1 MSAKEFIEKIKAQE
15 INIVEHTYKLIEEC
29 KEINKEY
36 NYLNV
41 ISEELALSQAKEI
54 KKQLKKNDKNIT
66 NKKLLGVAISV
77 KDSICVK
84 NVESTAGSKILQG
97 YKPLFDAFVIQRV
110 KEEGGIIIGKTSQ
123 DEFGFGGFSVN
134 VGIGF
139 KVPKNPFDMERSC
152 GGSSGGAAGLSQKL
166 SNHIALGESTGGS
179 IVEPASF
186 CGVYGLCPTYGRV
199 SRYGL
204 IDFANSLDKIGPMG
218 KTIEDVALLMN
229 VISGYDRNDSTSINV
244 KPTKIND
251 FRGTSKIKDF
261 AVQKIQKFSRTKN
274 AKHFL
279 VNEDY
284 EKYLKKPVK
293 GMKIGIIKEAFG
305 SGVEREIEKNVY
317 NGIEELEEEGAKTE
331 EISLE
336 LPIKYGIPTYY
347 MIATSE
353 ASTNLAKYCGMRYGI
368 AEKLEGSFNEYFTK
382 VRSSNFGDEAKRRII
397 IGTFARMAGYRDAF
411 YLKAMKVRTLMI
423 NEYKKAFKKF
433 DALISPT
440 ASILPPKFSD
450 IEKLSPLQ
458 HYMLDVMTVSPNVAG
473 LPHLN
478 VPVGFEKNLPV
489 GMLLIADH
497 LQEGKLIQLGS
508 VIGKRK

>member
-1 MSAKEFIEKIKAQE
+1 MNTKQFIQKIKNQE
-15 INIVEHTYKLIEEC
+15 IDIVNHTEKTLEEC
-29 KEINKEY
+29 KKIDKEY
-36 NYLNV
+36 NYFNV
-41 ISEELALSQAKEI
+41 ISEDLALAQAKEI
-54 KKQLKKNDKNIT
+54 KKQLTKNNKDIK

-77 KDSICVK
+77 KDGICVK
-84 NVESTAGSKILQG
+84 GVESTAGSKILRG
-97 YKPLFDAFVIQRV
+97 YRPLFDAFVIQKV
-110 KEEGGIIIGKTSQ
+110 KEQGGIIIGKTSQ

-139 KVPKNPFDMERSC
+139 KVPKNPLDKERSC
-152 GGSSGGAAGLSQKL
+152 GGSSGGAAGLSHKL
-166 SNHIALGESTGGS
+166 DNHIALGESTGGS

-204 IDFANSLDKIGPMG
+204 IDFANSLDKIGPIG

-229 VISGYDRNDSTSINV
+229 VISGYDGNDSTSLNV
-244 KPTKIND
+244 K
-251 FRGTSKIKDF
+251 
-261 AVQKIQKFSRTKN
+261 
-274 AKHFL
+274 
-279 VNEDY
+279 NEGY
-284 EKYLKKPVK
+284 ESYLKKPVK

-305 SGVEREIEKNVY
+305 SGVEKEVEKNVY
-317 NGIEELEEEGAKTE
+317 NGIEELEEAGAKAD
-331 EISLE
+331 EISME
-336 LPIKYGIPTYY
+336 LPIKYGIATYY

-368 AEKLEGSFNEYFTK
+368 SEKLEGNFNEYFTK
-382 VRSSNFGDEAKRRII
+382 VRSLNFGDEAKRRII
-397 IGTFARMAGYRDAF
+397 LGTFARMAGYREAF

-440 ASILPPKFSD
+440 APILPPKFSE

-458 HYMLDVMTVSPNVAG
+458 HYMIDVMTVSPNVAG
-473 LPHLN
+473 MPHLN

-489 GMLLIADH
+489 GMLLIGDH
-497 LQEGKLIQLGS
+497 LQERKLIQLGS
-508 VIGKRK
+508 AIEKIK

>member
-1 MSAKEFIEKIKAQE
+1 MESIHDFIKKVKNQE
-15 INIVEHTYKLIEEC
+15 IDIVEHTYKVIEEC

-36 NYLNV
+36 DYFNT
-41 ISEELALSQAKEI
+41 ISEELALNQAREI
-54 KKQLKKNDKNIT
+54 KIQLKEKNKNIK
-66 NKKLLGVAISV
+66 NKKLLGIAISV
-77 KDSICVK
+77 KDNICVK
-84 NVESTAGSKILQG
+84 DVETTAGSKILQG
-97 YKPLFDAFVIQRV
+97 HKPLFDAFVIEKI

-134 VGIGF
+134 VGKGF
-139 KVPKNPFDMERSC
+139 KIPKNPFDTERSC
-152 GGSSGGAAGLSQKL
+152 GGSSGGAAGLTQKL

-204 IDFANSLDKIGPMG
+204 IDFSNSMDKIGSIG
-218 KTIEDVALLMN
+218 KTIEDAALLMN
-229 VISGYDRNDSTSINV
+229 VISGYDKNDSTSLNV
-244 KPTKIND
+244 KND
-251 FRGTSKIKDF
+251 
-261 AVQKIQKFSRTKN
+261 
-274 AKHFL
+274 
-279 VNEDY
+279 DY
-284 EKYLKKPVK
+284 EKYIKKPIK

-305 SGVEREIEKNVY
+305 AGVEREVEKNVY
-317 NGIEELEEEGAKTE
+317 NGIEELEEEGAKAE

-336 LPIKYGIPTYY
+336 LPIKYGIATYY

-353 ASTNLAKYCGMRYGI
+353 ASTNLAKYCGMRYG
-368 AEKLEGSFNEYFTK
+368 AVEKLEGSFNEYFTK
-382 VRSSNFGDEAKRRII
+382 VRSGNFGEEAKRRII
-397 IGTFARMAGYRDAF
+397 LGTFARMAGYRDAF
-411 YLKAMKVRTLMI
+411 YLKAAKVRTLMI
-423 NEYKKAFKKF
+423 NEYKKAFRKF
-433 DALISPT
+433 DALVSPT
-440 ASILPPKFSD
+440 ASILPPKFED

-458 HYMLDVMTVSPNVAG
+458 HYMIDVMTVSPNVAG

-508 VIGKRK
+508 AVERGK

>member
-1 MSAKEFIEKIKAQE
+1 MNMKEFIEKVKKQE
-15 INIVEHTYKLIEEC
+15 IDIVEHTEKLIEEC

-36 NYLNV
+36 NYFNV
-41 ISEELALSQAKEI
+41 ISEEFALQQAKEI
-54 KKQLKKNDKNIT
+54 KNQLKHNNKKIK
-66 NKKLLGVAISV
+66 NKKLLGIAISV

-84 NVESTAGSKILQG
+84 DVDSSAGSKILQG
-97 YKPLFDAFVIQRV
+97 YKPLFDAFVIERV

-123 DEFGFGGFSVN
+123 DEFGFGGFSIN

-139 KVPKNPFDMERSC
+139 KVPKNPFDKERSC
-152 GGSSGGAAGLSQKL
+152 GGSSGGAAGLSQML
-166 SNHIALGESTGGS
+166 SNHISLGESTGGS

-204 IDFANSLDKIGPMG
+204 IDFANSLDKIGPIG
-218 KTIEDVALLMN
+218 KNVEDVALLMS
-229 VISGYDRNDSTSINV
+229 VIAEHDKNDSTSLNV
-244 KPTKIND
+244 K
-251 FRGTSKIKDF
+251 
-261 AVQKIQKFSRTKN
+261 
-274 AKHFL
+274 
-279 VNEDY
+279 NEDY
-284 EKYLKKPVK
+284 EAYLKKSIK

-305 SGVEREIEKNVY
+305 KGVEKEVEKNVY
-317 NGIEELEEEGAKTE
+317 NGIEELKEEGAKTE

-336 LPIKYGIPTYY
+336 LPIKYGIATYY

-353 ASTNLAKYCGMRYGI
+353 ASTNLAKYCGMRYGVS
-368 AEKLEGSFNEYFTK
+368 EKLEGSFNEYFTK
-382 VRSSNFGDEAKRRII
+382 VRSNNFGDEAKRRIML
-397 IGTFARMAGYRDAF
+397 GTFARMAGYRDAF

-433 DALISPT
+433 DALVSPT
-440 ASILPPKFSD
+440 APILPPKFSE
-450 IEKLSPLQ
+450 IEKLTPLQ
-458 HYMLDVMTVSPNVAG
+458 QYMIDVMTVSPNVAG

-497 LQEGKLIQLGS
+497 LQESKLLQLGS
-508 VIGKRK
+508 AVEKGE

>member
-1 MSAKEFIEKIKAQE
+1 MESVHDFIKKVKDGE
-15 INIVEHTYKLIEEC
+15 IDIVEHTYRLIEEC
-29 KEINKEY
+29 KEINKEH
-36 NYLNV
+36 NYLNT
-41 ISEELALSQAKEI
+41 ISEEQALDSAREI
-54 KKQLKKNDKNIT
+54 KIQLKQNKDIK
-66 NKKLLGVAISV
+66 NKKLLGVAVSA
-77 KDSICVK
+77 KDAICVRD
-84 NVESTAGSKILQG
+84 VETTAGSKILQN

-134 VGIGF
+134 VGKGF
-139 KVPKNPFDMERSC
+139 KIPKNPFDSERSC
-152 GGSSGGAAGLSQKL
+152 GGSSGGAAGLTQKL

-204 IDFANSLDKIGPMG
+204 IDFSNSMDKIGSIG
-218 KTIEDVALLMN
+218 KTIEDAALLMN
-229 VISGYDRNDSTSINV
+229 VISGYDKKDSTSLNV
-244 KPTKIND
+244 KTD
-251 FRGTSKIKDF
+251 
-261 AVQKIQKFSRTKN
+261 
-274 AKHFL
+274 
-279 VNEDY
+279 DY
-284 EKYLKKPVK
+284 EKYLKKPIR

-305 SGVEREIEKNVY
+305 QGVEREVEKNVC
-317 NGIEELEEEGAKTE
+317 NGIEELEEEGAKAE

-336 LPIKYGIPTYY
+336 LPIKYGIATYY
-347 MIATSE
+347 MIAASE
-353 ASTNLAKYCGMRYGI
+353 ASTNLAKFCGMRYG
-368 AEKLEGSFNEYFTK
+368 AVEKLEGSFNEYFTK
-382 VRSSNFGDEAKRRII
+382 VRSNNFGDEAKRRII
-397 IGTFARMAGYRDAF
+397 LGTFARMAGYRDAF

-440 ASILPPKFSD
+440 ASILPPRFED
-450 IEKLSPLQ
+450 IEKLTPLQ
-458 HYMLDVMTVSPNVAG
+458 HYMIDIMTVSPNVAG

-478 VPVGFEKNLPV
+478 VPVGFEKNLPI

-508 VIGKRK
+508 AVEHGK